1 MRENPSF
8 YDIALESHPEICFT
22 MFYGQP
28 LPSKYSVEG
37 IDIRLK
43 LLDSYVPKISDEIFR
58 VHEKLKIPV
67 HDLVDASVLAISQFF
82 ELQSVPDIP
91 QFDEYGIPMRIVYPN
106 V

>member
-1 MRENPSF
+1 
-8 YDIALESHPEICFT
+8 